1 MCVWLPGGLAHLPG
15 SNSSPIVYKLC
26 GRETDSAPRHENA
39 RAVRGAR
46 HTRMPPTKV
55 DARRFGGDRTNG
67 TRASSTLAST
77 KPSGGARGVDH
88 AAELVDRAGKGDE
101 NDVQRLLMLRV
112 NPDAR
117 LRGEHAICAAASG
130 GHAGCVQLLLR
141 AGADPL
147 AHDNVRETA
156 LHRACRVG
164 HRDTVRAILSDPSVS
179 PDTRA
184 ALLSAETHVGLTP
197 AHVAAENGHADVC
210 VALAAAGA
218 PLDAVDAYGMTP
230 LVLAVK
236 WSRVDA
242 AAALLDAG
250 ADPEH
255 PNHGPNDHGS
265 NPTAGISALTVA
277 ARAGH
282 ARMEAMLWRV
292 VAERAKRDADVA
304 RRDVSVLSDFAE
316 VRDALAAELEAE
328 KSARITAQNAA
339 MAAAAMVEAKTRE
352 AERSAAEARAADEA
366 REAAAAAS
374 SAERAELATLRRT
387 LARERAAAEALKE
400 AKYVAEARAEEERRA
415 AATHH
420 EAAAAKE
427 AAAEGLVEA
436 AETRARLATEARK
449 ATEEALRTTREA
461 LAAARGV
468 AKKEMAAAAEA
479 RERLEAHREAAAL
492 LEKAA
497 RMIRGEVRER
507 ERDRDDGDGG
517 DGNDDDATSIR
528 PAR

>member
-1 MCVWLPGGLAHLPG
+1 MIRRFA
-15 SNSSPIVYKLC
+15 
-26 GRETDSAPRHENA
+26 AARHENA

-46 HTRMPPTKV
+46 HTNEARAMPPNKV
-55 DARRFGGDRTNG
+55 DARRFGADRANV

-77 KPSGGARGVDH
+77 KPSAGARCVDH
-88 AAELVDRAGKGDE
+88 TAELVDRAGKGDE

-112 NPDAR
+112 DPDAR

-164 HRDTVRAILSDPSVS
+164 HRDTVRAILSDSSVS

-210 VALAAAGA
+210 AALTAAGA
-218 PLDAVDAYGMTP
+218 PLEAVDAYGATP

-236 WSRVDA
+236 WGRVDA

-250 ADPEH
+250 ADAGEADPEH
-255 PNHGPNDHGS
+255 ADDGENDHGS
-265 NPTAGISALTVA
+265 NPTAGRLSALTVA

-282 ARMEAMLWRV
+282 ARMEATLWRV
-292 VAERAKRDADVA
+292 VAERARRDAQRA
-304 RRDVSVLSDFAE
+304 RRDVSVLSDFGE
-316 VRDALAAELEAE
+316 VRDALAAEVEAE
-328 KSARITAQNAA
+328 KSARLTAQNAA
-339 MAAAAMVEAKTRE
+339 LAAAAMVEAKTRE
-352 AERSAAEARAADEA
+352 AERAAAEARAADEA
-366 REAAAAAS
+366 REAALAAS
-374 SAERAELATLRRT
+374 SAERAELATLRRI
-387 LARERAAAEALKE
+387 LARERASAKALEE

-420 EAAAAKE
+420 ETAAAKE
-427 AAAEGLVEA
+427 AAAEGRVAE
-436 AETRARLATEARK
+436 AETRARRATEAKR
-449 ATEEALRTTREA
+449 ATEETLRTTREA
-461 LAAARGV
+461 LAAARGL
-468 AKKEMAAAAEA
+468 AKTEMAAAAEA
-479 RERLEAHREAAAL
+479 RERLRTHREAAAL

-497 RMIRGEVRER
+497 RMIRGEVSGRER
-507 ERDRDDGDGG
+507 ERGDDDDGDVG
-517 DGNDDDATSIR
+517 DDGDDDATSIR
-528 PAR
+528 TVR